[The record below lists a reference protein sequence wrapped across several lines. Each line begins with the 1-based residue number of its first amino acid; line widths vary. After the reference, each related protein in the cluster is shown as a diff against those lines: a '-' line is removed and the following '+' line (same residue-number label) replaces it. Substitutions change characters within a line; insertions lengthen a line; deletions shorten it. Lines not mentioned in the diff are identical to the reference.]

1 MAAKSKLVSVLTN
14 RCPACREGKLFTDK
28 NPYNLG
34 SLTSMPDACT
44 VCGEDFKRE
53 PGFYFGAA
61 YVSYALTIAVW
72 VAVLVA
78 LITFNALGWIEYS
91 FYENPLTLLVT
102 GITTLLVLLP
112 ILYRM
117 ARSIWISFFVKYKG
131 EEKDRAV
138 ES

>member
-1 MAAKSKLVSVLTN
+1 MPDE
-14 RCPACREGKLFTDK
+14 CPA
-28 NPYNLG
+28 
-34 SLTSMPDACT
+34 
-44 VCGEDFKRE
+44 CGEDFKRE

-78 LITFNALGWIEYS
+78 LITFDTLGWIEYS

-102 GITTLLVLLP
+102 GITTLLLLLP
-112 ILYRM
+112 VLYRN

-131 EEKDRAV
+131 GEKDGAV